1 MAHRNNFEFLTQGP
15 ISRVIPTMAVP
26 TIISMMVTSFYNL
39 ADTYFVS
46 QINTQS
52 TAAVGVVFTIM
63 SFFQA
68 FGFFFG
74 HGSGNFISRALGAK
88 EKESPA
94 VMAATGFV
102 YALGFGILL
111 TVIGL
116 MLLTPLSRWLGSTP
130 TILPYTEQYL
140 GIILLGAPFIIGSL
154 TLNLQ
159 MRFQGNAAYSMYGIM
174 TGAVLNLALDPLR
187 RDNQRIILRKFSFSS
202 IYLKAIFS
210 GGTPSLTRQGIGSI
224 ASLTMN
230 LVARGFGDAAIAGLS
245 IVIRITF
252 IINAAVIG
260 LGHGYQPLCGFC
272 YGAKL
277 YDRVIRGFWFTVKAG
292 TLFLL
297 VITIGG
303 FAFSEEVITLFRS
316 DPEVVEIGSATLRW
330 QFLTLCLSPFIMLS
344 NMMMQTIN
352 KPFSANLLAA
362 SRRGLFYIP
371 ALLILPHF
379 FGLAGLEAS
388 QAVADV
394 LSFLLTVPVVSYEFG
409 QMRSQM
415 NPPSEPAEPG
425 QQVFEE

>member
-1 MAHRNNFEFLTQGP
+1 
-15 ISRVIPTMAVP
+15 
-26 TIISMMVTSFYNL
+26 
-39 ADTYFVS
+39 
-46 QINTQS
+46 
-52 TAAVGVVFTIM
+52 
-63 SFFQA
+63 
-68 FGFFFG
+68 
-74 HGSGNFISRALGAK
+74 
-88 EKESPA
+88 
-94 VMAATGFV
+94 
-102 YALGFGILL
+102 
-111 TVIGL
+111 
-116 MLLTPLSRWLGSTP
+116 
-130 TILPYTEQYL
+130 
-140 GIILLGAPFIIGSL
+140 
-154 TLNLQ
+154 
-159 MRFQGNAAYSMYGIM
+159 
-174 TGAVLNLALDPLR
+174 
-187 RDNQRIILRKFSFSS
+187 
-202 IYLKAIFS
+202 
-210 GGTPSLTRQGIGSI
+210 
-224 ASLTMN
+224 
-230 LVARGFGDAAIAGLS
+230 LS

-352 KPFSANLLAA
+352 KPLSANLLAA

-409 QMRSQM
+409 QMGSQM